1 MLPRPE
7 AERQALDDTVNHW
20 LVMHPPPANSED
32 DGCLHCGAA
41 LGDDG
46 VPVLAGGAH
55 TWLHS
60 ACHPPWLAERRRHAT
75 EALSAMG
82 IRTMRR

>member
-1 MLPRPE
+1 MKNCPYCGKLTDPK
-7 AERQALDDTVNHW
+7 LDNCV
-20 LVMHPPPANSED
+20 
-32 DGCLHCGAA
+32 HCGAA

-75 EALSAMG
+75 EALRAMG
-82 IRTMRR
+82 IAAAAVLK